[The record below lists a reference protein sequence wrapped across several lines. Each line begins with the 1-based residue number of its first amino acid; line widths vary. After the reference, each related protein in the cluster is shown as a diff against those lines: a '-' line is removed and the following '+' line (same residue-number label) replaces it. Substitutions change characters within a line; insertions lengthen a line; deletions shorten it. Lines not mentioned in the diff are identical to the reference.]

1 MKRVWRGIAT
11 LTLLFMLTQVS
22 WVLAQEK
29 DEILAKVGNDVI
41 TRLDFG
47 ARINSFPPAAQEELK
62 DVEKRKALLDNMIK
76 ARLLVLEAEN
86 KGLNEKPELKAAMRM
101 VRDDLTTQEYV
112 RSYIEKKVEVSN
124 LEVEAYYNADPEYK
138 EREYLKVSQIVVE
151 KEDEAK
157 EILGRI
163 KNGEP
168 FNKLARE
175 RSIDVA
181 SKFVAGALEWFEK
194 GTREKEIEEALLNL
208 ENGGISD
215 MVKMKGNYYILRL
228 DERRI
233 TPKAPFLKIKD
244 EIIRKLRLKKI
255 TALVEKEIE
264 ELKKKT
270 NVQTFYEKL

>member
-1 MKRVWRGIAT
+1 MRKRSIFI
-11 LTLLFMLTQVS
+11 LQILLFSTILSIGRVYG
-22 WVLAQEK
+22 AE

-41 TRLDFG
+41 TRIDFE
-47 ARINSFPPAAQEELK
+47 ARIKSFPPAAQEELK

-86 KGLNEKPELKAAMRM
+86 KGLNEKPELKATMRII
-101 VRDDLTTQEYV
+101 RDDLTTQEYV

-124 LEVEAYYNADPEYK
+124 LEVEAYYNADPEYG

-151 KEDEAK
+151 KEEEAK

-163 KNGEP
+163 KKGEP

-181 SKFVAGALEWFEK
+181 SKYVAGALEWFEK
-194 GTREKEIEEALLNL
+194 GTGEKEMEEALLKL

-215 MVKMKGNYYILRL
+215 IVKMKGNYYILRL

-270 NVQTFYEKL
+270 SVQTFYEKL